1 MSSSPHFHIVVIGGG
16 IAGFAAA
23 IGIRRKGH
31 AVTVLE
37 RTADLQTF
45 GGSLLIPPNAGNV
58 LHNYNILSKFEE
70 TNDRT
75 DSHLIYRHDGR
86 LLDLI
91 DHLGIQ
97 KMYGYTYVCLRD
109 FWRSGI

>member
-1 MSSSPHFHIVVIGGG
+1 MSPSPQFHILVIGGG

-37 RTADLQTF
+37 KTPDLQTF
-45 GGSLLIPPNAGNV
+45 GGSLLIPPNAGKV
-58 LHNYNILSKFEE
+58 LHNYGILSAFEE
-70 TNDRT
+70 VNDRT
-75 DSHLIYRHDGR
+75 DSHMIYRHDGQ
-86 LLDLI
+86 LLDLV

-97 KMYGYTYVCLRD
+97 KMYGYT
-109 FWRSGI
+109 